1 MKQNREHYI
10 FRISSTIDKIG
21 YAGFVQFGT
30 IWILGL
36 FIKDDIN
43 QGGRGFCQKMIL
55 LNKLI

>member
-1 MKQNREHYI
+1 MKQNSEHYLEFPVQLI
-10 FRISSTIDKIG
+10 KIG

-55 LNKLI
+55 LNKLV